1 MELIFEFGGPNEGFL
16 DTYQHIYS
24 QFTTRYPTVTISHVR
39 KGMGHCEHPGG
50 RCGISMMT
58 IINPENNKATVLS
71 FWDRGRDV
79 ILGNSWS
86 GWEGLNIVHCIGGL
100 GVSVDRMSHLP
111 IKFTPFLYPLELRKR
126 YVYIERC
133 RHPYIP
139 QQKIQKACF
148 IGNVYSGREVI
159 VNELQ
164 KHPLFDIF
172 DVDAGYYEEAY
183 FEQMSKYVLT
193 LSLNGNGE
201 LCMRD
206 FESMGLGIPVVRSEV
221 KSAFMQPFVDRQNYI
236 RGSDPALDAWFV
248 YGGRDKEIAEQFIS
262 TVETAIHETD
272 MLSTVSRN
280 SVEYFDNYCYPAKIA
295 DKFFEVFDLDILR

>member
-1 MELIFEFGGPNEGFL
+1 
-16 DTYQHIYS
+16 
-24 QFTTRYPTVTISHVR
+24 
-39 KGMGHCEHPGG
+39 
-50 RCGISMMT
+50 
-58 IINPENNKATVLS
+58 
-71 FWDRGRDV
+71 
-79 ILGNSWS
+79 
-86 GWEGLNIVHCIGGL
+86 
-100 GVSVDRMSHLP
+100 
-111 IKFTPFLYPLELRKR
+111 
-126 YVYIERC
+126 
-133 RHPYIP
+133 
-139 QQKIQKACF
+139 
-148 IGNVYSGREVI
+148 VYSGREVI